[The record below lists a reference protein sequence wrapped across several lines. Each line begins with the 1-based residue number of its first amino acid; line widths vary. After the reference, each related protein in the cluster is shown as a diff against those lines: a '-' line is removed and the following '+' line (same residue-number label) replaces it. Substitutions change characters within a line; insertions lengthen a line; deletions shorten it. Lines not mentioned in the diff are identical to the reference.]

1 MAAMPR
7 LTVPP
12 AGGPARKS
20 LQEKGQFWTPAW
32 VAEAMTAYVLPE
44 GKTQIFDPAVGSGAF
59 LLAAKK
65 LAASRGQEADLQGME
80 LDPAALGEALEN
92 GLTHAEIENIQI
104 GDFIVSSS
112 QVRFSAIAGNPP
124 YLRHH
129 RLSAETK
136 VFLKAFTKKLLGMT
150 LDGRAGLHI
159 FFLLRALQ
167 ILEVGGRLAFILP
180 ADTCEGVFAET
191 LWDWIARN
199 FRLEAVVTFAPVAT
213 PFPGVDTNA
222 VVIMLRNEPPQTE
235 FVWARCFQ
243 ATPNQ
248 LAEWVQSDFQTTGEF
263 LEVCRRSVKEGLR
276 TGLTRLVQTEEH
288 KGLLLRNLA
297 LVQRGIAT
305 GANDFFFMTAA
316 QAAERGIPPE
326 CLVRAVGRTRDVEG
340 EEITAERL
348 QALDAAGRP
357 TYLLSLG
364 KTDTASLPP
373 AIQEYLKVGEELG
386 LSVRPLIAQR
396 KPWYK
401 METRTPPPFLFAYLG
416 RRHARFI
423 RNTAGVL
430 PLTGFLCIYPH
441 CTDTASLEELWQILR
456 NPATVANLARV
467 GKSYG
472 SGAIKVEPRSLEKLP
487 IPEFLAGD
495 LELTP
500 QRRAVQL
507 PIRFYEKKP
516 TLSPL

>member
-1 MAAMPR
+1 MDAA
-7 LTVPP
+7 TS
-12 AGGPARKS
+12 ARKV

-32 VAEAMTAYVLPE
+32 VAEAMVAYVLPV

-65 LAASRGQEADLQGME
+65 LTASRGVTADLQGME
-80 LDPAALGEALEN
+80 LDPAALGEALES
-92 GLTHAEIENIQI
+92 GLTRSELQGVHL
-104 GDFIVSSS
+104 GDFITSPPLT
-112 QVRFSAIAGNPP
+112 QFSAIAANPP
-124 YLRHH
+124 YIRHH

-136 VFLKAFTKKLLGMT
+136 VFLKNFTKKLIGMT

-167 ILEVGGRLAFILP
+167 LLEAGGRLAFIMP

-191 LWDWIARN
+191 LWAWIVQN
-199 FRLEAVVTFAPVAT
+199 FCLEAVVMFDPAAT

-222 VVIMLRNEPPQTE
+222 VVLMLRNEPPQKE
-235 FVWARCFQ
+235 FIWAKCSK

-248 LAEWVQSDFQTTGEF
+248 LREWVQSDFKESGDV
-263 LEVCRRSVKEGLR
+263 LEVCQRSVREGLR

-288 KGLLLRNLA
+288 EGLLLRNLA
-297 LVQRGIAT
+297 IVQRGIAT

-316 QAAERGIPPE
+316 QAAERGIPADY
-326 CLVRAVGRTRDVEG
+326 LVRAVGRTRDVEG

-348 QALDAAGRP
+348 QVLDAAGRP
-357 TYLLSLG
+357 TYLLSLD
-364 KTDTASLPP
+364 KTESGSLPP
-373 AIQEYLKVGEELG
+373 AVQEYLKVGEELG
-386 LSVRPLIAQR
+386 LPVRPLIAQR

-423 RNTAGVL
+423 RNTAGIL
-430 PLTGFLCIYPH
+430 PLTGFLCVYPH
-441 CTDTASLEELWQILR
+441 CTDAASLEELWSILR
-456 NPATVANLARV
+456 NPATVANLVRV

-472 SGAIKVEPRSLEKLP
+472 SGAIKVEPRSLERLP
-487 IPEFLAGD
+487 IPKFLVAD
-495 LELTP
+495 LELSPRRTP
-500 QRRAVQL
+500 VQL
-507 PIRFYEKKP
+507 PMRFYEKKP
-516 TLSPL
+516 SISRP

>member
-1 MAAMPR
+1 MD
-7 LTVPP
+7 TVVS
-12 AGGPARKS
+12 ARKV

-32 VAEAMTAYVLPE
+32 VAEAMVAYVLP
-44 GKTQIFDPAVGSGAF
+44 GDQTQIFDPAVGSGAL

-65 LAASRGQEADLQGME
+65 LVGSRGETADLQGME
-80 LDPAALGEALEN
+80 LDSAALAEALDN
-92 GLTHAEIENIQI
+92 GLTGSELQGVQL
-104 GDFIVSSS
+104 GDFITAPPRT
-112 QVRFSAIAGNPP
+112 RFSAIAANPP
-124 YLRHH
+124 YIRHH

-136 VFLKAFTKKLLGMT
+136 VFLKDFTKKLIGMT
-150 LDGRAGLHI
+150 LDGRAGLHV

-167 ILEVGGRLAFILP
+167 LLEAGGRLAFIMP

-191 LWDWIARN
+191 LWAWIVQK
-199 FRLEAVVTFAPVAT
+199 FRLEAVVMFAPAAT

-222 VVIMLRNEPPQTE
+222 VVLMLRNEPPQKE
-235 FVWARCFQ
+235 FVWAKCSK

-248 LAEWVQSDFQTTGEF
+248 LAEWVQSDFKEPGDV
-263 LEVCRRSVKEGLR
+263 LEVCRRSVAEGLR

-288 KGLLLRNLA
+288 EGLLLRNLA

-305 GANDFFFMTAA
+305 GANEFFFMTAA
-316 QAAERGIPPE
+316 QAAERGIPAE

-348 QALDAAGRP
+348 QALDSAGRP

-364 KTDTASLPP
+364 KTDSALLPP
-373 AIQEYLKVGEELG
+373 AVQEYLKVGEQLG
-386 LSVRPLIAQR
+386 LPVRSLIAQR

-423 RNTAGVL
+423 RNTASIL
-430 PLTGFLCIYPH
+430 PLTGFLCVYPH
-441 CTDTASLEELWQILR
+441 CTDAASLEELWQILR

-472 SGAIKVEPRSLEKLP
+472 SGAIKVEPRSLERLP
-487 IPEFLAGD
+487 IPDFLVTGLD
-495 LELTP
+495 LSP
-500 QRRAVQL
+500 QRMTVQL
-507 PIRFYEKKP
+507 PMRFYEKKP
-516 TLSPL
+516 ALSSL